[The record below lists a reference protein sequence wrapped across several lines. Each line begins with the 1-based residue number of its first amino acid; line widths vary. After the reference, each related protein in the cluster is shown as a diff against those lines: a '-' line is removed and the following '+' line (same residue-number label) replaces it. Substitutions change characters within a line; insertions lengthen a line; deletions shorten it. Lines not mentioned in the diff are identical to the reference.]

1 MLKGCA
7 QTLASIV
14 KELLHD
20 GACLA
25 AARMRDYECNR
36 GHEPKSSKLVK
47 HRMNYYF
54 EGSRHTVHHG
64 VLQVLVEEAQKQN
77 HRNEHQ

>member
-25 AARMRDYECNR
+25 AAGMRDYECNR

-47 HRMNYYF
+47 HRMDDDF
-54 EGSRHTVHHG
+54 EGARHTMHHG
-64 VLQVLVEEAQKQN
+64 VLQVLIKEAQKQN
-77 HRNEHQ
+77 HRYEHQ